1 MENRQIINISTS
13 TILRFVGIVLGLY
26 FLYLVREIALLL
38 FVAVIIAAAIDGPV
52 DWLARHKVRRV
63 FGTTIVYLL
72 IFLFLGLF
80 LYLVLPPLAGQ
91 LKILAV
97 NLPDIVD
104 KLGAIFSSV
113 EQKIGITN
121 IQGVLGQ
128 VSDQLSKA
136 ASNIFGTAVDIFG
149 GIFNAVVVL
158 VISVYLVVQDKSLK
172 DILGSIIPEKYQS
185 YIADMAEKIQAKLGA
200 WLRGQL
206 LLMLVLGIICYIGLI
221 LLKVKFA
228 LTLALLAGIFEIIP
242 YVGAIIGG
250 AVAVLV
256 ALTQSP
262 LLAFFV
268 LILYVLIHQ
277 IEGHIITPQI
287 MKKVTGLNPLVI
299 IISLIIG
306 AKLAGILGAVV
317 AVPLAAAISVLLKD
331 FWTIKPHQ

>member
-13 TILRFVGIVLGLY
+13 TIVRFIGIILGLY

-52 DWLARHKVRRV
+52 DWLAKHKVRRI
-63 FGTTIVYLL
+63 FGTTILYLL

-91 LKILAV
+91 LRILAA

-104 KLGAIFSSV
+104 RLGAIFSSV
-113 EQKIGITN
+113 EQKIGLNN
-121 IQGVLGQ
+121 IQGVLSQ
-128 VSDQLSKA
+128 MSDQLSKA
-136 ASNIFGTAVDIFG
+136 GSNIFGTAVDIFG

-172 DILGSIIPEKYQS
+172 NFLGSVFPEKHQM
-185 YIADMAEKIQAKLGA
+185 YIADLAERIQSKLGA

-206 LLMLVLGIICYIGLI
+206 ILMLVLGVLCYVGLV

-228 LTLALLAGIFEIIP
+228 LTLALLAGVFEIIP
-242 YVGAIIGG
+242 YVGAILGG
-250 AVAVLV
+250 AFAVLV

-268 LILYVLIHQ
+268 LILFVIIHQ
-277 IEGHIITPQI
+277 VEGHIITPQV
-287 MKKVTGLNPLVI
+287 MKKVTGLNPLVV

-317 AVPLAAAISVLLKD
+317 AVPLAAALSVLLKD
-331 FWTIKPHQ
+331 FFAAKTTS